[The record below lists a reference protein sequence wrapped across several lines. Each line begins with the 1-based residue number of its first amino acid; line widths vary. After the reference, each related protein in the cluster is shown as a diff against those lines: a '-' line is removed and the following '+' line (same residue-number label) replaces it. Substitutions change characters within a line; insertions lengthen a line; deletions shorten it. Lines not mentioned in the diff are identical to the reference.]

1 MSFLKS
7 LFGDI
12 LGGAEGFLAGGPVG
26 AAIGFG
32 GSMLGQSKGGAGGG
46 AWSEQLPGGLGGGTG
61 GGTAGGLM
69 NYIIPAFQ
77 AYKAYQSNQQLED
90 LQRQMLA
97 KLSAGPDTTVKP
109 GEIDAANLGVND
121 ASNRQFNDA
130 YSSLGGRNMLG
141 NNSVGLNTAL
151 GLNNAQSLMKAREY
165 FDLMSGHRQEWN
177 TSLQDMLSL
186 MSGQREDAQA
196 AGTGLE
202 ATLRNI
208 FANKAYGAGG
218 TGGTTDPYT
227 GARTD
232 VPSSPWGDIPGLPP
246 PRINPLDA
254 HNWWDPGKVIL

>member
-97 KLSAGPDTTVKP
+97 KLSAGPDTTLKP

-218 TGGTTDPYT
+218 TGTPTGT
-227 GARTD
+227 
-232 VPSSPWGDIPGLPP
+232 PSSPWGDIPGLPP